1 MYSLHKDVEHA
12 RLRRAGRHGASRAGS
27 RAAQPPSIVLAA
39 VTPVKQERQ
48 LSMPQATRTSI
59 TARRAPPVVREFT
72 VMRWSEARRRCIR
85 AHDEPPSLRCARAIV
100 KERQPGSA

>member
-1 MYSLHKDVEHA
+1 MA
-12 RLRRAGRHGASRAGS
+12 RADGGS
-27 RAAQPPSIVLAA
+27 SAAQPPSIVLAA

-85 AHDEPPSLRCARAIV
+85 AHDEPPSLRCDEPSLTSLQIYRPLVDPSGAT
-100 KERQPGSA
+100 KT